1 MRNNYIKKTLS
12 NGVKLYLYIDKNMK
26 QYYVDYM
33 VNYGSLGIWYDFY
46 LDDKHYHVLPGC
58 AHFLEHLL
66 EEHSKY
72 GNFFKY
78 LATKKYTRNATT
90 SDKMTRF
97 FFRGT
102 KDIYDSIEKLI
113 NVVDDPVFTKEDIE
127 ETKFAIAEETK
138 RFRNNKNSLLYCI
151 TQKNLFKDLDLY
163 SDTNCI
169 IGDEDT
175 TYQIDYDML
184 KACYDAFYYDENK
197 TLLIA
202 GNFDEKE
209 ITDYLENIYSKL
221 KPHKKRVKEY
231 TYNNLDKVKKKY
243 DTFNFATNSDEIG
256 IIFKEFNTNYSD
268 KEIFYYLHFIKDS
281 LLLNGTDFIEDLKK
295 KNILENIDIF
305 DIQFIYDDLF
315 AFQIHASVKDSKKF
329 ENELISKLKKPNF
342 NEKDF
347 KLYIKSEIS
356 KHALKI
362 DYKYDEFQTF
372 FTRKETSDDFDDI
385 NFIKTLSFDKF
396 INFYNSLNF
405 DDYVVCIINDKNK
418 S

>member
-12 NGVKLYLYIDKNMK
+12 NGVKLYLYLDKSMK
-26 QYYVDYM
+26 QCYADYIVD
-33 VNYGSLGIWYDFY
+33 YGSLGIWYDFY

-66 EEHSKY
+66 GEHSKY

-78 LATKKYTRNATT
+78 LATKKYSRNATT

-102 KDIYDSIEKLI
+102 EDIYDSIEKLI
-113 NVVDDPVFTKEDIE
+113 NIVDDPVFTKEDIE
-127 ETKFAIAEETK
+127 KTRFAIAEETK
-138 RFRNNKNSLLYCI
+138 RFRNHKKSLLYCL

-163 SDTNCI
+163 NDTNCI
-169 IGDEDT
+169 IGDEKT
-175 TYQIDYDML
+175 TYEIDYDML

-209 ITDYLENIYSKL
+209 ITEYVEGVYKKL

-243 DTFNFATNSDEIG
+243 DTFNFATNSDETG
-256 IIFKEFNTNYSD
+256 IIFKEFNINYSN
-268 KEIFYYLHFIKDS
+268 KEIYYYLHFIKDS
-281 LLLNGTDFIEDLKK
+281 LLLNGTDFIENLKK
-295 KNILENIDIF
+295 KNILESIDMF

-315 AFQIHASVKDSKKF
+315 AFQIQASVKDSKKF
-329 ENELISKLKKPNF
+329 EKELIKKVKNPNF
-342 NEKDF
+342 NKKDF
-347 KLYIKSEIS
+347 ELYIKSEIS
-356 KHALKI
+356 KHALKV
-362 DYKYDEFQTF
+362 DYKYNEFQAF
-372 FTRKETSDDFDDI
+372 YSKKEYSDDFDDI
-385 NFIKTLSFDKF
+385 NFIKSLTFEKF
-396 INFYNSLNF
+396 LEFYNSLNF
-405 DDYVVCIINDKNK
+405 DDYVVSIIRNNNH
-418 S
+418 